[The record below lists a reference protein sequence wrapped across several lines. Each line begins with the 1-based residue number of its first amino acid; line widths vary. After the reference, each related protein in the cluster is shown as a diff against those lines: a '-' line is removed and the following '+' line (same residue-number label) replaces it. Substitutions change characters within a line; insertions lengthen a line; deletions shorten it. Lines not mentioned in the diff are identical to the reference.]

1 MTNDLWKT
9 GDILMSD
16 FDSGGSD
23 LSKYRK
29 GELVQILST
38 AGIGVRTINSRGAEN
53 VWWKTKFTWISSGK
67 VGDLSR
73 ISQL

>member
-1 MTNDLWKT
+1 MTNDLWKA
-9 GDILMSD
+9 GDILMSN

-23 LSKYRK
+23 LSKYHK

-38 AGIGVRTINSRGAEN
+38 AGNGVQTINSRGAEN

-73 ISQL
+73 IAQL